1 MNNSADPAPTRKS
14 ESFWDIVD
22 AAMVIN
28 LDHRSDRWETV
39 REHLKGI
46 VPEGKLHRVSAVLGK
61 KIDGYLTSHW
71 FRRTRRPETW
81 AGRAGCSVS
90 HRNAMRIAIDR
101 GWNWV
106 LMIEDDAQFVSCF
119 DGPFGRQLA
128 AFLRTQGET
137 FGFVYLGFDSPG
149 TPVRRISAID
159 TERWIYQIG
168 GASTTHAYLINQSV
182 MRRLLQEFP
191 QSEQDIWSWIAKNV
205 VIDRWYSLHLHRWTS
220 IAAISPQVAIQ
231 EPSMSDITQRASDFS
246 KDSEIDVLGPLAMSD
261 MAWRQATVLRSAL
274 RPLTAIPRRIKT
286 LLRQI
291 VGF

>member
-1 MNNSADPAPTRKS
+1 MNNSADPAHTRKS
-14 ESFWDIVD
+14 ESFWNIVD

-28 LDHRSDRWETV
+28 LDHRADRWETV

-46 VPEGKLHRVSAVLGK
+46 VPEDKLHRVSAVLGK

-101 GWNWV
+101 GWKWV

-119 DGPFGRQLA
+119 DGPLGRQLA
-128 AFLRTQGET
+128 AFLRTHGET

-168 GASTTHAYLINQSV
+168 GASTTHAYLVNQSV

-191 QSEQDIWSWIAKNV
+191 QSEQDIWSWTAKNV

-220 IAAISPQVAIQ
+220 IAAVSPQVAIQ

-246 KDSEIDVLGPLAMSD
+246 KDAEIDVLGPMTLSD
-261 MAWRQATVLRSAL
+261 RAWRQATLLRAVM

-291 VGF
+291 AGF

>member
-1 MNNSADPAPTRKS
+1 MNNSTGLASTQES

-28 LDHRSDRWETV
+28 LDHRSDRWEKV
-39 REHLKGI
+39 RAHLKGI
-46 VPEGKLHRVSAVLGK
+46 VPESKLHRVSAVLGK
-61 KIDGYLTSHW
+61 QIDGYLTSHW
-71 FRRTRRPETW
+71 FRRTKRPETW

-90 HRNAMRIAIDR
+90 HRNAMRIAVDR

-119 DGPFGRQLA
+119 NGPLGRQLA
-128 AFLRTQGET
+128 SFLKTHGDE
-137 FGFVYLGFDSPG
+137 FGFVYLGFDSPRS
-149 TPVRRISAID
+149 PVRRILKEE

-168 GASTTHAYLINQSV
+168 GASTTHAYLISQAV
-182 MRRLLQEFP
+182 MRRLVQEFP
-191 QSEQDIWSWIAKNV
+191 QAETDIWSWTAQNV

-246 KDSEIDVLGPLAMSD
+246 KDAEIDVLKPLALSD
-261 MAWRQATVLRSAL
+261 RAWRRATLLRSVL
-274 RPLTAIPRRIKT
+274 RPLTAFPRLIKT

-291 VGF
+291 AGF